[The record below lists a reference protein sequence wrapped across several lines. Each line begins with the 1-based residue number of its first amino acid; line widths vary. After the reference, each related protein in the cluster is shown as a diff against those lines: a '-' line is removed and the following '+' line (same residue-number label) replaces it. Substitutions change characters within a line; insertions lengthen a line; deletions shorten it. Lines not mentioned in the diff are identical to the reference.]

1 MNLFSH
7 IRLLEWNMFALYSQ
21 KRTNITLP
29 TIFEYYS
36 ARYFTEKYSRPY
48 HVWGDIPPRQKTS
61 NRFHVKDTGVDV
73 SEDTFT
79 HICQAKY
86 YSNGNMINYGKL
98 SSFLAMPLLVGRRD
112 MRLTLFRTSHSIL
125 DKKIVKMVVRGDL
138 EDITVDNDEFLSDV
152 EEIVK
157 TFQKKE

>member
-1 MNLFSH
+1 MNLLSH
-7 IRLLEWNMFALYSQ
+7 IRVLEWNMFALYYQ
-21 KRTNITLP
+21 KKNNITLP

-36 ARYFTEKYSRPY
+36 ARYFTEKYNRPY
-48 HVWGDIPPRQKTS
+48 HVWGDIPPNQKTS
-61 NRFHVKDTGVDV
+61 NRFYVKDTGVDV

-79 HICQAKY
+79 HICQVKY
-86 YSNGNMINYGKL
+86 YREGNVIPYGKL

-112 MRLTLFRTSHSIL
+112 MRLTLFRTSHSLI
-125 DKKIVKMVVRGDL
+125 DKKVLKMVERGDL